1 MSVWTTE
8 ALTDPAQVSPIVTDP
23 VLVRGRGL
31 AWWVVLLASLALTAV
46 LVVAVTYSFLVG
58 IGAWGNNTSVV
69 WAFDIASY
77 VWWIALGSGGTFI
90 SSLLTVTRQAWRASI
105 NRFAEAMAIFAIC
118 IAGFYPI
125 LHLGRPMYFYWLA
138 PYPNPL
144 TLWPQWRS
152 ALVWDFWAIASYL
165 LFSILFFYLGLIPDL
180 ATIRDRARRRIVAQ
194 LYGALALGWRGGRRQ
209 WAAHRVLHRMMAIMA
224 IPLICSVHSVVGLD
238 FAASLAPGW
247 EESMYPPWFVVGAVF
262 SGFAIIVVITWC
274 LRGALKLQAMITPA
288 HFEVMGAIVLA
299 SCFVMALCYA
309 TEWFTGWYGGR
320 PAELRR
326 QHFEIF
332 GPYGWLYALLVLMN
346 VLIPQALWAPKVR
359 NSPLGVTLVSLSIIV
374 GMWIE
379 RILIILDTLSH
390 DYMPSSWRIFI
401 PTIVDFSILFG
412 ALGFFTLMMMLF
424 ARVTPAAS
432 MHDTRELVAEAAPS

>member
-1 MSVWTTE
+1 MSAWTTD
-8 ALTDPAQVSPIVTDP
+8 ALTDPAQVSAIVADP
-23 VLVRGRGL
+23 VLVRRRGA
-31 AWWVVLLASLALTAV
+31 AWWWVLFGSLALTAV
-46 LVVAVTYSFLVG
+46 LVGAVTYSFLTGV
-58 IGAWGNNTSVV
+58 GAWGNNTSVV
-69 WAFDIASY
+69 WGFPIASY
-77 VWWIALGSGGTFI
+77 VWWIALGSGGTLI

-152 ALVWDFWAIASYL
+152 ALVWDFFAIASYL

-180 ATIRDRARRRIVAQ
+180 ATLRDRARHRLTAQ
-194 LYGALALGWRGGRRQ
+194 IYGAFALGWRGGRRQ
-209 WAAHRVLHRMMAIMA
+209 WAALRALHRMMAITA

-247 EESMYPPWFVVGAVF
+247 EEGMYPPWFVAGAVF
-262 SGFAIIVVITWC
+262 SGFAIIVVITFC

-288 HFEVMGAIVLA
+288 HFEVMGAVVLA
-299 SCFVMALCYA
+299 SCWIMTLCYA
-309 TEWFTGWYGGR
+309 VEWFTGWYR
-320 PAELRR
+320 QAPAELRR

-332 GPYGWLYALLVLMN
+332 GPYGWLYVLLVLMN
-346 VLIPQALWAPKVR
+346 VLVPQALWSPRAR
-359 NSPLGVTLVSLSIIV
+359 RSPLVVTLVSLSIIV

-379 RILIILDTLSH
+379 RMLIILDTLSH
-390 DYMPSSWRIFI
+390 DYLPSSWRIFV
-401 PTIVDFSILFG
+401 PTAVDFLIMVG
-412 ALGFFTLMMMLF
+412 AFGFFTLLMLLF

-432 MHDTRELVAEAAPS
+432 MHDTRALLAGAEAS

>member
-1 MSVWTTE
+1 MSAWTTD
-8 ALTDPAQVSPIVTDP
+8 ALTHPAQVSPIVVDP
-23 VLVRGRGL
+23 VLARRRGR
-31 AWWVVLLASLALTAV
+31 AWWLVFFGSLGLTGV
-46 LVVAVTYSFLVG
+46 LVVAVVYSFLTGV
-58 IGAWGNNTSVV
+58 GAWGNNTSVV
-69 WAFDIASY
+69 WGFPIASY
-77 VWWIALGSGGTFI
+77 VWWIALGSGGTLI

-144 TLWPQWRS
+144 SLWPQWRS
-152 ALVWDFWAIASYL
+152 ALVWDFWAIAAYL
-165 LFSILFFYLGLIPDL
+165 LFSILFFYLSLIPDL
-180 ATIRDRARRRIVAQ
+180 ATVRDRARHRIVAQ
-194 LYGALALGWRGGRRQ
+194 AYGALALGWRGGRRQ
-209 WAAHRVLHRMMAIMA
+209 WAALRALHRMMAIMA

-247 EESMYPPWFVVGAVF
+247 EESLYPPWFVVGAVF
-262 SGFAIIVVITWC
+262 SGFAIIVVITFC

-299 SCFVMALCYA
+299 ACWAMALCYA
-309 TEWFTGWYGGR
+309 VEGFVGWYGGE

-326 QHFEIF
+326 LQFTVF
-332 GPYGWLYALLVLMN
+332 GPDGWLYALQILMN
-346 VLIPQALWAPKVR
+346 VLVPQVLWAPKVR
-359 NSPLGVTLVSLSIIV
+359 RSPLGVTLVSLVIIV

-390 DYMPSSWRIFI
+390 DYMPSSWRVFI
-401 PTIVDFSILFG
+401 PTLVDFLILFG
-412 ALGFFTLMMMLF
+412 ALGLFTLLMLLF
-424 ARVTPAAS
+424 SRVTPAAS
-432 MHDTRELVAEAAPS
+432 MHDTRELLAGAEAP